1 MFFRVVNIFIV
12 TLCIHSAT
20 LLCIIYG
27 NIAEA
32 RIKPSNLNI
41 FF

>member
-1 MFFRVVNIFIV
+1 MFFRVVNIFFV

>member
-1 MFFRVVNIFIV
+1 MFFRVVNIFIF

-20 LLCIIYG
+20 LLCIIYATIPKALI
-27 NIAEA
+27 N
-32 RIKPSNLNI
+32 PSNLNI

>member
-1 MFFRVVNIFIV
+1 MFFRVVNIFIF
-12 TLCIHSAT
+12 TLCIHSTT